1 MKRPLCLEFAAQT
14 DVGRK
19 RSDNEDNFA
28 IVTEYGL
35 CAVADGLGGHALGEV
50 ASRMAVD
57 ILSGFFAATAGDS
70 LCAWSCEPDRVR
82 CYERHR
88 LITGIKLCNERI
100 YEHGRR
106 VCGERGMGTT
116 ICSLV
121 AVDDGV
127 YIAHVGDSRVY
138 RIRDAGIEQLTE
150 DHSLLNH
157 FKRSQL
163 LTAEQI
169 DNFPEKHVIV
179 RALGTDSDVEV
190 DTCFDAA
197 RAGDVW
203 VLCSDGL
210 CGPVTEERILEI
222 VQNATDLP
230 TAARRLID
238 AANENGGPDN
248 ITCVI
253 ARYAPGNGLGA
264 SFVFPA
270 GGYKKT
276 KRGGGP
282 TRTRELAGRH
292 GR

>member
-1 MKRPLCLEFAAQT
+1 MTVMKRPLGLEFAAQT
-14 DVGRK
+14 DVGCK
-19 RSDNEDNFA
+19 RSDNQDNFA
-28 IVTEYGL
+28 IAPEHGL
-35 CAVADGLGGHALGEV
+35 CVVADGMGGHAFGEL

-57 ILSGFFAATAGDS
+57 ILREFFAATAGDS
-70 LCAWSCEPDRVR
+70 LRAWSYELDRGR
-82 CYERHR
+82 SYERHR
-88 LITGIKLCNERI
+88 LITGIKLCNQRI

-121 AVDDGV
+121 AVEGGV

-138 RIRDAGIEQLTE
+138 RIRDDRIEQLTE
-150 DHSLLNH
+150 DHSLLNLL
-157 FKRSQL
+157 KRTER
-163 LTAEQI
+163 LTAQQI
-169 DNFPEKHVIV
+169 DDFPEKHVLV

-190 DTCFDAA
+190 DTRFEAA
-197 RAGDVW
+197 QAGDVW

-222 VQNATDLP
+222 VPNATDLP

-253 ARYAPGNGLGA
+253 AR
-264 SFVFPA
+264 
-270 GGYKKT
+270 
-276 KRGGGP
+276 
-282 TRTRELAGRH
+282 
-292 GR
+292 